1 MKHDVRW
8 WIAPA
13 IAAFLGIAGCGGA
26 TAAGGP
32 ERGAQTEGHW
42 TSAQLRK
49 LDPELRSRVEEGEQ
63 GRIAVKVYF
72 HELPSE
78 SELSSLLL
86 NRMGTQ
92 AIGAVEP
99 DTLHRIASRADV
111 EHIEELEDVGYD
123 PSYE

>member
-1 MKHDVRW
+1 MTEEVRW
-8 WIAPA
+8 FAPA
-13 IAAFLGIAGCGGA
+13 LAALLAIAGCGGA
-26 TAAGGP
+26 TSSAGTTQARA
-32 ERGAQTEGHW
+32 ETEW

-49 LDPELRSRVEEGEQ
+49 LDPELRPRVREGDR
-63 GRIAVKVYF
+63 GRIPVKVYF

-111 EHIEELEDVGYD
+111 EHIEEIQDVGYD
-123 PSYE
+123 DDVL

>member
-1 MKHDVRW
+1 MTEQARFV
-8 WIAPA
+8 APLL
-13 IAAFLGIAGCGGA
+13 AALLALAGCGGA
-26 TAAGGP
+26 TASAGNTQARA
-32 ERGAQTEGHW
+32 ETQW

-49 LDPELRSRVEEGEQ
+49 LDPELRSRVREGDH
-63 GRIAVKVYF
+63 GRIPVKVYF

-111 EHIEELEDVGYD
+111 EHIEEIQDVGYED
-123 PSYE
+123 DVL